1 MEEKAPFG
9 VKEALLCVVVSA
21 ALATG
26 ATAMY
31 LVWST
36 KMQRDSSAVEEGA
49 SDLKKLLPRLG
60 MDQLPEAL
68 EQIEICRM
76 NLLYFEMAVLA
87 ERVANCFEENGD
99 LEQAVRH
106 RLLASGC
113 YLRVN
118 ENQRAYDVVLHCLPL
133 THTVL
138 FQCELMCAIASTLL
152 LSPKALEHFNRC
164 EELAPS
170 SEIPKANL
178 AYSKRERNS
187 AGTPQRTYIM
197 IDRPP

>member
-99 LEQAVRH
+99 LEQAVLH
-106 RLLASGC
+106 RLLACDYYS
-113 YLRVN
+113 LVE
-118 ENQRAYDVVLHCLPL
+118 ENQRAYDVTLQCLSL
-133 THTVL
+133 TQESNIL
-138 FQCELMCAIASTLL
+138 FQSELACAITSTLL
-152 LSPKALEHFNRC
+152 LSPKALEHLNRC

-170 SEIPKANL
+170 TEIPKGNL
-178 AYSKRERNS
+178 ASSKRERNS
-187 AGTPQRTYIM
+187 AGTSKYLQN
-197 IDRPP
+197 D